1 MIIGSSNSALNVEEN
16 TQQKCEGQTRKKRA
30 ANAKVAY
37 SDHFSSRPYQKAKR
51 GFKTAKITNKKVDA
65 MCIKTALE

>member
-1 MIIGSSNSALNVEEN
+1 MLKRIQNKSVKVKLG
-16 TQQKCEGQTRKKRA
+16 KKRA